1 MGGKEAIQKLR
12 EVDPGVRAIVSSGY
26 SQDPVMANYREYGF
40 SEVIAKPYSSLE
52 LSRIMRKVIAG
63 PQNG

>member
-1 MGGKEAIQKLR
+1 
-12 EVDPGVRAIVSSGY
+12 
-26 SQDPVMANYREYGF
+26 MANYREYGF